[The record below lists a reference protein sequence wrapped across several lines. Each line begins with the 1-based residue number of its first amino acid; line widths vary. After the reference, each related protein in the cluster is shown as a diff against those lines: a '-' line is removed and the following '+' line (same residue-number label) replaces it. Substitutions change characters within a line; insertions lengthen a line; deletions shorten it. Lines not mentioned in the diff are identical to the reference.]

1 MARGLS
7 WTSEETGILIARY
20 GTGQRGDIQALLPKR
35 NWKAIRTKAER
46 LKLLRRFKGVL
57 PNQNISVA
65 DLSYFAGLF
74 DGEGSVM
81 LRKLIRSNQAYALE
95 LSLTNTHLP
104 TLQWIK
110 ELWGVGS
117 IRLKKAPKSRR
128 PAWEWRT
135 SGNQALYVL
144 KPTLRFL
151 KIKKQEAEI
160 GVAFQELKRQTRTVW
175 GSHRPL
181 TLVEEEQRLAKI
193 LKACRN

>member
-1 MARGLS
+1 MGRGYG
-7 WTSEETGILIARY
+7 WTDEEIAVLRAHY
-20 GTGQRGDIQALLPKR
+20 ETGQRCDIELLLPNR
-35 NWKAIRTKAER
+35 QWKAIRTKAEK
-46 LKLLRRFKGVL
+46 LGLLRPFKGVL

-65 DLSYFAGLF
+65 DLSYFASLF
-74 DGEGSVM
+74 DGEGSIM
-81 LRKLIRSNQAYALE
+81 LRKLVRFKQAYVLE

-104 TLQWIK
+104 TLQWTK

-128 PAWEWRT
+128 PAWEWQT

-144 KPTLRFL
+144 KPILPFL
-151 KIKKQEAEI
+151 KIKKQEGEI

-175 GSHRPL
+175 GQHRPL
-181 TLVEEEQRLAKI
+181 TFVKEEQRLAKI